1 MEWRRQGRE
10 DRRSG
15 IGLKTGEEA
24 PVLEAGVRRTGQWW
38 DRRWVDMQAGSKK
51 DRIESDRGVKER
63 MGVTLMQN
71 RLGGPGVGAGGRKA
85 GHWSDNRCKDRG
97 KHN

>member
-1 MEWRRQGRE
+1 
-10 DRRSG
+10 
-15 IGLKTGEEA
+15 
-24 PVLEAGVRRTGQWW
+24 
-38 DRRWVDMQAGSKK
+38 MQAGSKK
-51 DRIESDRGVKER
+51 DRTESDRGVKER